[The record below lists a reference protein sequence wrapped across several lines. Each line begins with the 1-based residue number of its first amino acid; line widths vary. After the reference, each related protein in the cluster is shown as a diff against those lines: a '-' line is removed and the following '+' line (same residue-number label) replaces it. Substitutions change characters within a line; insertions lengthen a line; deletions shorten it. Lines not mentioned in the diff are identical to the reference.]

1 MTPNVKTRLEGMA
14 MKARYNNTKEN
25 LMFANV
31 GQQPG
36 VRHKSPG
43 SSKEVLK
50 ACVNKNSE
58 PCIQLGFI
66 AVRRIKMLS
75 LCRRD

>member
-31 GQQPG
+31 GQQLI
-36 VRHKSPG
+36 VYVINLLDLLRKFLRL
-43 SSKEVLK
+43 V
-50 ACVNKNSE
+50 
-58 PCIQLGFI
+58 
-66 AVRRIKMLS
+66 
-75 LCRRD
+75 